1 MTRDADYWA
10 GRRKELLAQME
21 ADEERLNKR
30 LAKVY
35 DRQARQLER
44 EIAAYYQQYGEQ
56 NVIRYRDL
64 LHDLSDTD
72 RKLLMERMDDFAEKY
87 PQYADLMPVRE
98 SIYKLNR
105 LEGIQTAIR
114 LQQLEIGAIEQ
125 EELDEHF
132 KKLAQRSANLAAEEM
147 GFGKEFYSIDSQ
159 LVSATVGRRWSKGES
174 YSEKIWNNREKL
186 AAYLNDD
193 FAQMVAR
200 GDSYEKAVKALKE
213 RFEGVSERDI
223 RRLVFTEGTFLTN
236 EAQAQ
241 VHQSEYEY
249 YALACADARACDV
262 CKALEREQLAHPA
275 RFDEREPG
283 VNFPP
288 MHPWC
293 RCGYTIEVPDYEEW
307 EAEYASRH
315 GSTPPESAKVERGR
329 SMPEIAGIN
338 PGAPMSHDDADSGR
352 VNPHFLEGREWQT
365 NCQSCVVTYEARR
378 RGYDVEVRS
387 RYGGMD
393 ELARDAR
400 IAWKNPETGERP
412 EFMQDTSVKT
422 AKQCYK
428 WLEKVIEKG
437 NRYEIRFNWKGRSR
451 IGHIVCISKDS
462 SGTLVMYDP
471 QCDRSYRGEDIVTK
485 VYTAEEIERRKLIYG
500 ERSVRGRK
508 TTETRNALL
517 EYLER
522 LKYTETWHGRKYS
535 CAPKALRVDNM
546 EIDIDTANKI
556 MRGVER

>member
-72 RKLLMERMDDFAEKY
+72 RKLLMERMEDFAEKY

-114 LQQLEIGAIEQ
+114 MQQLEIGAIEQ

-147 GFGKEFYSIDSQ
+147 GFGKEFYSIDSK
-159 LVSATVGRRWSKGES
+159 VIEETIGKRWTNGKNF
-174 YSEKIWNNREKL
+174 SERIWDNREKL

-200 GDSYEKAVKALKE
+200 GDSYEKAVKALRE

-236 EAQAQ
+236 EAQARA
-241 VHQSEYEY
+241 HETEYEY
-249 YALACADARACDV
+249 YALACADSKACDV
-262 CKALEREQLAHPA
+262 CKQLQDEQLEHPA
-275 RFDEREPG
+275 RFDERAPG

-293 RCGYTIEVPDYEEW
+293 RCGYTIEVPDYDEW
-307 EAEYASRH
+307 AEGYDRRH
-315 GSTPPESAKVERGR
+315 GVSKGGAAEAFAAGALQG
-329 SMPEIAGIN
+329 IAGAIA
-338 PGAPMSHDDADSGR
+338 GADSGALNDENDPYMTKR
-352 VNPHFLEGREWQT
+352 EAHAKSYYEEVRNRNEDTEVSAVAENSGIERSKVLEAYRHVFIDEHELDDGVRRFDPNYDMAQSWQRLRSGKGIKKHDLT
-365 NCQSCVVTYEARR
+365 LIMHESTEAEFMSQGMSYNDAHKKACEM
-378 RGYDVEVRS
+378 GYD
-387 RYGGMD
+387 YAK
-393 ELARDAR
+393 ELRD
-400 IAWKNPETGERP
+400 W
-412 EFMQDTSVKT
+412 
-422 AKQCYK
+422 
-428 WLEKVIEKG
+428 
-437 NRYEIRFNWKGRSR
+437 
-451 IGHIVCISKDS
+451 
-462 SGTLVMYDP
+462 
-471 QCDRSYRGEDIVTK
+471 
-485 VYTAEEIERRKLIYG
+485 
-500 ERSVRGRK
+500 
-508 TTETRNALL
+508 
-517 EYLER
+517 
-522 LKYTETWHGRKYS
+522 
-535 CAPKALRVDNM
+535 
-546 EIDIDTANKI
+546 
-556 MRGVER
+556 MRGKE

>member
-114 LQQLEIGAIEQ
+114 MQQLEIGAIEQ

-147 GFGKEFYSIDSQ
+147 GFGKEFYRIDSK
-159 LVSATVGRRWSKGES
+159 VIEETIGKRWTNGKNF
-174 YSEKIWNNREKL
+174 SERIWDNREKL

-200 GDSYEKAVKALKE
+200 GDSYEKAVKALRE

-236 EAQAQ
+236 EAQARA
-241 VHQSEYEY
+241 HETEYEY
-249 YALACADARACDV
+249 YALACADSKACDV
-262 CKALEREQLAHPA
+262 CKQLQDEQLEHPA
-275 RFDEREPG
+275 RFDERAPG

-307 EAEYASRH
+307 SREYDRRH
-315 GSTPPESAKVERGR
+315 GVRRDGAKAALA
-329 SMPEIAGIN
+329 EIALGGVS
-338 PGAPMSHDDADSGR
+338 GAISGADSGALNEENDPGAVR
-352 VNPHFLEGREWQT
+352 RDEHAKLYYEEVRNRDSEAEIDAVAASSGMSREIVGAVYRHVFIDEHDLSDGHRRFDPDYDMAQSWQRLRSGK
-365 NCQSCVVTYEARR
+365 NVQRHDLMLILHEYEESKLMTTGIPYAEAHDTVCAM
-378 RGYDVEVRS
+378 GYDYQKELEEWL
-387 RYGGMD
+387 YG
-393 ELARDAR
+393 
-400 IAWKNPETGERP
+400 K
-412 EFMQDTSVKT
+412 
-422 AKQCYK
+422 
-428 WLEKVIEKG
+428 
-437 NRYEIRFNWKGRSR
+437 
-451 IGHIVCISKDS
+451 
-462 SGTLVMYDP
+462 
-471 QCDRSYRGEDIVTK
+471 
-485 VYTAEEIERRKLIYG
+485 EE
-500 ERSVRGRK
+500 
-508 TTETRNALL
+508 
-517 EYLER
+517 
-522 LKYTETWHGRKYS
+522 
-535 CAPKALRVDNM
+535 
-546 EIDIDTANKI
+546 
-556 MRGVER
+556 

>member
-114 LQQLEIGAIEQ
+114 MQQLEIGAIEQ

-249 YALACADARACDV
+249 YALACADARACEV
-262 CKALEREQLAHPA
+262 CKTLEREQLAHPA

-307 EAEYASRH
+307 ADAYERRH
-315 GSTPPESAKVERGR
+315 GAQPSDATSVSEAYVPRKRNAEQNAFTVNYGKVNSKAYHDSYDSLPLPKPVRDSLYKEAGQILRERDGTDIESLVAIDAKTGKVVASTGGGKLSAAFDESQRKAVESAPDGTVFMHNHPWSSWPSAEDVLTTMKNECVSYHVVVCHDGDVMTIEPVNRSGYEKRWNEIFDQLKMEFGSEESARQAAFAVLDQENGRGK
-329 SMPEIAGIN
+329 
-338 PGAPMSHDDADSGR
+338 
-352 VNPHFLEGREWQT
+352 W
-365 NCQSCVVTYEARR
+365 
-378 RGYDVEVRS
+378 
-387 RYGGMD
+387 
-393 ELARDAR
+393 
-400 IAWKNPETGERP
+400 
-412 EFMQDTSVKT
+412 
-422 AKQCYK
+422 YK
-428 WLEKVIEKG
+428 
-437 NRYEIRFNWKGRSR
+437 IRKR
-451 IGHIVCISKDS
+451 
-462 SGTLVMYDP
+462 
-471 QCDRSYRGEDIVTK
+471 Q
-485 VYTAEEIERRKLIYG
+485 
-500 ERSVRGRK
+500 
-508 TTETRNALL
+508 
-517 EYLER
+517 
-522 LKYTETWHGRKYS
+522 
-535 CAPKALRVDNM
+535 
-546 EIDIDTANKI
+546 
-556 MRGVER
+556 